1 MFTNHQS
8 PNTNSDVKIL
18 DWCRKWLSADFCRLR
33 SHKSLVV
40 FLELTTKIEFSP
52 QSPLRN
58 TASQIVD
65 SFLAMTAALGRNEWE
80 NREKETHKHWQTEVE
95 TYRMQSEQERRK
107 KAIFDIFGMHNL
119 LGGKAITVHLWM
131 RRWERGRCGKNGI
144 WNPERVFKKIL
155 REPRYFQHLI
165 LQVIYYTKIVFD
177 DSGWSD
183 FADLIRDER
192 VHLANE
198 ASNLVKH

>member
-95 TYRMQSEQERRK
+95 TYRMQSEQERKKKSHFWHIWHAQSFWGKSNNCTPLNEKMGKREMWEKWNMKPRK
-107 KAIFDIFGMHNL
+107 SFQ
-119 LGGKAITVHLWM
+119 
-131 RRWERGRCGKNGI
+131 KN
-144 WNPERVFKKIL
+144 L
-155 REPRYFQHLI
+155 REPRYFQYLI

-183 FADLIRDER
+183 FADLIREER

-198 ASNLVKH
+198 ASKLVKH

>member
-107 KAIFDIFGMHNL
+107 KSHFWHIWHAQSFW
-119 LGGKAITVHLWM
+119 GKSNNCTPLNEKM
-131 RRWERGRCGKNGI
+131 GKREMWEKCNMKPRKSFQKN
-144 WNPERVFKKIL
+144 L
-155 REPRYFQHLI
+155 REPRYFQYLI

-183 FADLIRDER
+183 FADLIREER

>member
-8 PNTNSDVKIL
+8 PNTNSDVKTL
-18 DWCRKWLSADFCRLR
+18 DWCRKRLSADFCKRC

-65 SFLAMTAALGRNEWE
+65 SFLAMTAAQGRNECE

-107 KAIFDIFGMHNL
+107 KRHFWHIWHAQSFLGESNNCAPLNEKMGMREMWEKWNL
-119 LGGKAITVHLWM
+119 KSRKSFQKTPENHATDLQYENSVWWFRL
-131 RRWERGRCGKNGI
+131 I
-144 WNPERVFKKIL
+144 WFC
-155 REPRYFQHLI
+155 
-165 LQVIYYTKIVFD
+165 
-177 DSGWSD
+177 WSD
-183 FADLIRDER
+183 
-192 VHLANE
+192 
-198 ASNLVKH
+198 